1 MLLITRK
8 SWKVNVY
15 LLQVFMLISCP
26 TKLTLST
33 KWI

>member
-1 MLLITRK
+1 
-8 SWKVNVY
+8 
-15 LLQVFMLISCP
+15 MLISCP